1 MTTRQILTLFLAT
14 FFSLALTAQDA
25 MPTASD
31 GVTQSADNRR
41 KTTATGPVTVKIGG
55 MFSYT
60 NNSVTYTVS
69 TYTDGGVEKMDVDVP
84 EFTLDNTVVG
94 NLTLG
99 AYTVKG
105 LLYDSGQQGFYRDY
119 SKDGITFHFKCE
131 GSVMNIDGDYEF
143 NSEKPNNI
151 LVKLADGKV
160 TTIVNTF
167 QMGAMP
173 FGIVSTFT
181 NTTSGIQNV
190 TSAATADTKA
200 YNLQG
205 QPVGKD
211 AKGLVIQR
219 GRKMLRR

>member
-31 GVTQSADNRR
+31 GVIQSADNRR
-41 KTTATGPVTVKIGG
+41 QTTATGPVTVEIGG
-55 MFSYT
+55 IYTYT

-84 EFTLDNTVVG
+84 EFTLDNTVIG

-105 LLYDSGQQGFYRDY
+105 LLYDSGRQGFYRDY

-131 GSVMNIDGDYEF
+131 GRMNIDGDYEF

-151 LVKLADGKV
+151 LVQLADGKV
-160 TTIVNTF
+160 TTILNTF

-190 TSAATADTKA
+190 TSAATADTET

>member
-31 GVTQSADNRR
+31 GVTRS
-41 KTTATGPVTVKIGG
+41 TATGPVTVEIGG
-55 MFSYT
+55 AYTYT

-84 EFTLDNTVVG
+84 EFTLDKTVIG

-105 LLYDSGQQGFYRDY
+105 LLYDSGRQGFYRDY

-151 LVKLADGKV
+151 LVQLADGKV

-181 NTTSGIQNV
+181 NTTSGIQNA

>member
-31 GVTQSADNRR
+31 GVTRS
-41 KTTATGPVTVKIGG
+41 TATGPVTVAIGG
-55 MFSYT
+55 AYTYT

-84 EFTLDNTVVG
+84 EFTLDNTRVG

-105 LLYDSGQQGFYRDY
+105 LLYDSGRQGFYRDY

-131 GSVMNIDGDYEF
+131 GRMNIDGDYEF

-151 LVKLADGKV
+151 LVQLADGKV

-190 TSAATADTKA
+190 TSAATADTKT

-211 AKGLVIQR
+211 AKGLVIQW